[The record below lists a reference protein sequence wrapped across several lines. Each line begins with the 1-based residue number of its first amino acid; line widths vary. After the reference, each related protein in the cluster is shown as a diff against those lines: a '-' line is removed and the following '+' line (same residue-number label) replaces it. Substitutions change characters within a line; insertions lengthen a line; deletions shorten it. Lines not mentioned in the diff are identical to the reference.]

1 VKIVEEFNDFL
12 FDYDMGFDE
21 VDIRVEELTVFKSS
35 GELRG
40 EIYINIA
47 GIEYSGWFFYNLI
60 NRKFSIENT
69 LIEALVQETY
79 AHISESSFIDFFKT
93 NLVSISL

>member
-1 VKIVEEFNDFL
+1 MKIVEEFNDFL
-12 FDYDMGFDE
+12 YKYNMGFDE

-35 GELRG
+35 GELKG
-40 EIYINIA
+40 EIYINIE
-47 GIEYSGWFFYNLI
+47 GIEYSGWFFYNLL

-79 AHISESSFIDFFKT
+79 AHISETAFVDFFKT
-93 NLVSISL
+93 TLVSISL